1 MELIRLGT
9 SDSNTA
15 AAELLQGNRVFVVLP
30 VPDGSQW
37 AELRPEAAL
46 ALLHC
51 ILKWVTGSRL

>member
-37 AELRPEAAL
+37 AERRPEAAL
-46 ALLHC
+46 ALLHS
-51 ILKWVTGSRL
+51 ILKCR